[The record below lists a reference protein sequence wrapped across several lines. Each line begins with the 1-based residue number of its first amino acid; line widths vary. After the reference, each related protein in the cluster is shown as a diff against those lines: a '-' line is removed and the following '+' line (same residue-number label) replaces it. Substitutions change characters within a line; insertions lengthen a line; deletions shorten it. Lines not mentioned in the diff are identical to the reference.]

1 MVAKLL
7 GCWVTGLYYA
17 LVRYDARRMPK
28 ASDIKLIVSDV
39 DGVWTDGKIIYA
51 GDRTEIKQFNVR
63 DGLAA
68 KLAQRVGVAV
78 ALLTS
83 RRSEAVERRAR
94 ELGIVEVRQGAA
106 NKLEEMERL
115 AQKLGVT
122 FAEILYAG
130 DDLPDLAPMTR
141 VAISAAPADASPEV
155 REAATWKLETAG
167 GAGAF
172 RELVE
177 RLLRERGDWDSL
189 VREMA
194 NGRTEA
200 SSI

>member
-1 MVAKLL
+1 M
-7 GCWVTGLYYA
+7 
-17 LVRYDARRMPK
+17 AR

-68 KLAQRVGVAV
+68 KLAQRVGVSV

-83 RRSEAVERRAR
+83 RRSDAVERRAR

-155 REAATWKLETAG
+155 REAATWKLKTEG

-177 RLLRERGDWDSL
+177 RLLRERGDWDDL